1 MRKEVNRDGGPSTN
15 KGLVWKKYTT
25 IFLTKSSRPLVLNY
39 LKSYDW
45 IVSAK
50 MSFHASG
57 IIVIFYDYMDNKY
70 EKFFYFLQFK
80 VKELKVGA
88 NGYKVSLPLKA
99 TGSTLFLKKIFQ
111 NQKAE
116 NEFRVKK
123 GKIIPVN
130 DTSPILPSAKRKNTG
145 YFDKEALIDFI
156 KKNLS

>member
-1 MRKEVNRDGGPSTN
+1 
-15 KGLVWKKYTT
+15 
-25 IFLTKSSRPLVLNY
+25 
-39 LKSYDW
+39 
-45 IVSAK
+45 